1 MDSSSH
7 KMSTPSLDHR
17 QLDVFRVN
25 LKSLSR
31 AHEYQILRIETHGG
45 ALTAEEQRERKVIK
59 SLVIK

>member
-1 MDSSSH
+1 
-7 KMSTPSLDHR
+7 MSTPSLDHR

>member
-1 MDSSSH
+1 MHTASNGAQ
-7 KMSTPSLDHR
+7 KLLLDHK

-45 ALTAEEQRERKVIK
+45 ALTAEEQRERKVIR